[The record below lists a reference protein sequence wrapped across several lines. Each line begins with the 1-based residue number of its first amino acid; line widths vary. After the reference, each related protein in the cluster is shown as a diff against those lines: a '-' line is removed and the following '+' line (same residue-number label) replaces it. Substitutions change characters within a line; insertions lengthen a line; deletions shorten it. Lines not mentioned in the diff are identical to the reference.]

1 LSFECSKLL
10 KPQLSR
16 FSRYTRKFD
25 VREVEELTFRKVS
38 SNAEGQEDGFLA
50 AWCKEKVRI
59 LLSVS

>member
-25 VREVEELTFRKVS
+25 EREVEELTFRKVS
-38 SNAEGQEDGFLA
+38 SNAEGQENGFSVL
-50 AWCKEKVRI
+50 WCKEKVRI
-59 LLSVS
+59 LLRVS